1 MTEEVL
7 EEGKEVKRQI
17 KIDPKELT
25 MKIVFIIAAAVFI
38 AAVITICVFIFVQA
52 FPALKEIGLFNFLFG
67 DEWYPTNET
76 NPRFGIAPMIVGSV
90 YITGGALIIGVPIG
104 FLTAVFMA
112 RYCPKPI
119 YKVMKPI
126 TNILAGIPSIVYGY
140 FGLMVLV
147 PFVRETFGGDGMS
160 ILTAS
165 IVLGIM
171 ILPTIISV
179 SENAI
184 RAVPKS
190 YYEGAVALGATKER
204 AIFRTEVPAAK
215 SGIVTSIILGL
226 GRVIGETMA
235 VVMICGNQA
244 RFPDE
249 ITDGVRTLTANI
261 VLEMSYAQPG
271 SLHEGA
277 LIATAAV
284 LFVFILIITLLVAL
298 IRKKSK

>member
-7 EEGKEVKRQI
+7 EECKEVKRQI
-17 KIDPKELT
+17 KIDPKELI